1 MINWVDCFLS
11 AFSMSVDAMTVNAT
25 NGLMEKD
32 MKIRKMI
39 LISLSFGIFQIVM
52 PIIGYFIGY
61 AFKEQLE
68 KWIPWI
74 AFALLTL
81 LGLKSIFD
89 WVKEFRKRKKG
100 EEEIE
105 KKKLTFW
112 DVMVQSVATSIDA
125 LCIGFVYLSYSIPNA
140 MIVFAI
146 IGVTTFILS
155 FLCVFLAKIIAGPLE
170 KWASLIA
177 GIVFI
182 IVGLK
187 ILLEGLGIL
196 PSIF

>member
-1 MINWVDCFLS
+1 
-11 AFSMSVDAMTVNAT
+11 MSVDAMTVNAT

-39 LISLSFGIFQIVM
+39 LISLSFGLFQIAM
-52 PIIGYFIGY
+52 PTIGYFIGY

-68 KWIPWI
+68 RWIPWI

-89 WVKEFRKRKKG
+89 WIKEFRKRKKG
-100 EEEIE
+100 DEEIE
-105 KKKLTFW
+105 RKKLTFW
-112 DVMVQSVATSIDA
+112 DIMVQSIATSIDA
-125 LCIGFVYLSYSIPNA
+125 LCIGFVYLTYSIPNA
-140 MIVFAI
+140 MIVFVI
-146 IGVTTFILS
+146 IGCTTFVLS

-182 IVGLK
+182 GVGLK
-187 ILLEGLGIL
+187 ILLEGIL
-196 PSIF
+196 

>member
-1 MINWVDCFLS
+1 
-11 AFSMSVDAMTVNAT
+11 MSVDAMTVNAT

-68 KWIPWI
+68 KAIPWI
-74 AFALLTL
+74 AFGLLTF

-89 WVKEFRKRKKG
+89 WIKEFRQRKKGDEEIKRKK
-100 EEEIE
+100 
-105 KKKLTFW
+105 LSFW
-112 DVMVQSVATSIDA
+112 DIMVQSIATSIDA
-125 LCIGFVYLSYSIPNA
+125 LCIGFVYLNYEIPAA
-140 MIVFAI
+140 MIVFGI
-146 IGVTTFILS
+146 IGITTFILS
-155 FLCVFLAKIIAGPLE
+155 FLCVYLAKIIAGPLE

-182 IVGLK
+182 GVGLK
-187 ILLEGLGIL
+187 ILLEGIL
-196 PSIF
+196 